1 MRWGG
6 VGALVMG
13 GGWEGWGVRGGEG
26 AGLARLKRRVFLDSE
41 LQTRAGAVWPEGVE
55 LCRAWNCSVP
65 FFLCVVR
72 CVSHVPEHR
81 SLSGVCVARTQPQW
95 PHRTA
100 QRQTETHRSHSP
112 SDRIMVSGF
121 VYYLRAVQ
129 SCRSTKRA
137 VVVNG
142 LVLQLYYY
150 TTRILRNAAIR

>member
-65 FFLCVVR
+65 FFLCVVYHM
-72 CVSHVPEHR
+72 CR
-81 SLSGVCVARTQPQW
+81 SIGVCLGCVW
-95 PHRTA
+95 LGL
-100 QRQTETHRSHSP
+100 SHSGHTAP
-112 SDRIMVSGF
+112 RSDRQRLTLTLSSDRIMVS
-121 VYYLRAVQ
+121 
-129 SCRSTKRA
+129 
-137 VVVNG
+137 
-142 LVLQLYYY
+142 Y
-150 TTRILRNAAIR
+150 TTSVRCSLVEARSALW